1 MINSHK
7 KNNKLHT
14 SMLVFKDYKI
24 EEQTQKIR
32 NKYRIAPLH
41 VVRNQEI
48 RTFIYYPQNS
58 GAP

>member
-1 MINSHK
+1 
-7 KNNKLHT
+7 
-14 SMLVFKDYKI
+14 MLVFKDYKI
-24 EEQTQKIR
+24 EEPTQKIR

-48 RTFIYYPQNS
+48 WTFIYYPQNS